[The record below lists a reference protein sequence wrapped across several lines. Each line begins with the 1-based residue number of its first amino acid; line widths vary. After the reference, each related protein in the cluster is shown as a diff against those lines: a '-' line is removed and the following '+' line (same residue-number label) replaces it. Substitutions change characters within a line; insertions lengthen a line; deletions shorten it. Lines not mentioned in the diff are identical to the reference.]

1 MAFFCPLGT
10 GLCLMELFSCPSYAS
25 SISCSFLRFNIED
38 NVAYWEQKQM
48 KKCFHFILIVLSLL
62 QHSHFVNFSFHFFRH
77 ISWPS
82 DDIRF
87 LRSLQRALHES
98 EGLTS
103 PQRLKRSENFRGGF
117 PKSSSGRGGG
127 F

>member
-10 GLCLMELFSCPSYAS
+10 GLSLMELFSCQSCTS
-25 SISCSFLRFNIED
+25 RIGCSFLRFNIED

-48 KKCFHFILIVLSLL
+48 KKCFHFILIALSLL
-62 QHSHFVNFSFHFFRH
+62 QHSHFVNFSLPFF
-77 ISWPS
+77 STYFMPS

-87 LRSLQRALHES
+87 LRSLERALHES

>member
-10 GLCLMELFSCPSYAS
+10 GLSLMELFSCQSCAS
-25 SISCSFLRFNIED
+25 SIGCSFLRFNIED
-38 NVAYWEQKQM
+38 NVAHWEQKQM

-62 QHSHFVNFSFHFFRH
+62 QHSHFVNFSLPFFRH

-82 DDIRF
+82 DDIKF
-87 LRSLQRALHES
+87 LRSFERALHES

-103 PQRLKRSENFRGGF
+103 PQRLKRSENFSRVSEKFFWTRRGV
-117 PKSSSGRGGG
+117 
-127 F
+127 